1 MIEAETLPTAA
12 AAAATAAATTSEI
25 ASAHTGGATPGVR
38 LIASLG
44 ELEAERTAAV
54 GALAAWEELTQADAA
69 ANFFQSP
76 AWCMDWYR
84 CYADQ
89 FSPLVVVVTRG
100 ERLVGLVPLA
110 VETATKRLVFAGDN
124 MADYRD
130 VAAAEGHRE
139 EVVRELLRVYREGGF
154 QEGFRVGPTQ
164 PESET
169 TRIILSL
176 AEQSAVGVRGILREH
191 PCWRWWP
198 RDAEALKSGVK
209 KKDVRKDL
217 NHFNRQGAVLLRHVT
232 TREAWDE
239 IKQEFYDFHSLRQL
253 QIARGVSFH
262 DPRKRALFDSLFAH
276 RPLAARVSALQVGER
291 VIAGHFWY
299 VWRDV
304 LHWGASSIDI
314 REENRSPGQVLL
326 ALLYQDAENASIRGV
341 DLTLGTGDVKRRFG
355 NECVN
360 LPSVDLYASERNYR
374 ARTFRDAAVTRAKQ
388 LLTRTGKAYNWHK
401 TARLASDLKD
411 AAGRARGLGLG
422 GGLKLTARVGAKRI
436 GERTRG
442 LILSVTPPEAA
453 SVEPRLKAG
462 ETCEFRRDE
471 IRDLA
476 KWEGA
481 ARETARALALM
492 LQSAP
497 DALRRGR
504 TLHTVL
510 VNGQLAG
517 WGWSYWPTEPALV
530 TETETTLEFE
540 PKSVSLYDYFVLPEF
555 RGRRLYQ
562 ALLAQILRERFAEG
576 AERAYIGVLAANTAS
591 LKAIERVGFRVIA
604 VDELQ
609 RFLRWKRA
617 SRREVGKGDGNTSS

>member
-1 MIEAETLPTAA
+1 MVKVMIEAETLPSV
-12 AAAATAAATTSEI
+12 AATASETTS
-25 ASAHTGGATPGVR
+25 ARTTGATVKTR
-38 LIASLG
+38 LVESLR
-44 ELEAERTAAV
+44 ELEAERAAT
-54 GALAAWEELTQADAA
+54 GALAAWEALADSDES

-89 FSPLVVVVTRG
+89 FSPLVVVVTSG

-110 VETATKRLVFAGDN
+110 IENSSKRLVFAGDN

-130 VAAAEGHRE
+130 VLAAEGHRE
-139 EVVRELLRVYREGGF
+139 DVVRELLGVYRAGGF
-154 QEGFRVGPTQ
+154 QEGFRIGPTQ

-169 TRIILSL
+169 TRIILAL
-176 AEQSAVGVRGILREH
+176 ADTSATGVRGILREH

-217 NHFNRQGAVLLRHVT
+217 NHFGRQGAVSLRHVT
-232 TREAWDE
+232 TREDWDE

-276 RPLAARVSALQVGER
+276 RPLAARVSALSVGGR
-291 VIAGHFWY
+291 VIAEHFWY
-299 VWRDV
+299 VWREV

-326 ALLYQDAENASIRGV
+326 ALLYQDAENAGIRGV
-341 DLTLGTGDVKRRFG
+341 DLTLGTGEVKRRFG

-360 LPSVDLYASERNYR
+360 LPSVDLYARERNYR
-374 ARTFRDAAVTRAKQ
+374 ARTLRDTAARRAKQ
-388 LLTRTGKAYNWHK
+388 LLTRTGKAYNWHQ

-411 AAGRARGLGLG
+411 AAGRARELGLG
-422 GGLKLTARVGAKRI
+422 RGLKLAARVGAKRV

-442 LILSVTPPEAA
+442 LILRVTPQEAVG
-453 SVEPRLKAG
+453 VEPRLAAG

-476 KWEGA
+476 KWKGTS
-481 ARETARALALM
+481 RETARALALM

-497 DALRRGR
+497 ERLRGGR

-517 WGWSYWPTEPALV
+517 WGWSYWPTEPAVV
-530 TETETTLEFE
+530 TETETTIEFE
-540 PKSVSLYDYFVLPEF
+540 PQSVSLYDYFVLPEF

-562 ALLAQILRERFAEG
+562 ALLSRILTERFAEG
-576 AERAYIGVLAANTAS
+576 AERAYIGVLAANRPS
-591 LKAIERVGFRVIA
+591 LKAIERVGFRVVA
-604 VDELQ
+604 VDELT
-609 RFLRWKRA
+609 RLLGWKRA
-617 SRREVGKGDGNTSS
+617 SRREVGHS